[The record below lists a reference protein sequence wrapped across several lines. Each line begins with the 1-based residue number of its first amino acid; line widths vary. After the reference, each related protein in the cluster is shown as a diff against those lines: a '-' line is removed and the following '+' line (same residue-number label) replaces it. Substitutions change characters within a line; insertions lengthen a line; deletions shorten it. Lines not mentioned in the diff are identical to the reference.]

1 MAGFE
6 SVSACFE
13 LAGDYES
20 PNLSSLRDRYNP
32 PDSDELLSPTCS
44 REWGLSLGPFTST
57 LTLG

>member
-1 MAGFE
+1 VPVLNLQG
-6 SVSACFE
+6 
-13 LAGDYES
+13 YES